1 MIPMPV
7 PRENLPLV
15 CAMPVDVVISTLSAR
30 SLSLVIINYS
40 LNKCLVGDKVYLLI
54 Y

>member
-1 MIPMPV
+1 MIFMFV
-7 PRENLPLV
+7 FRENLFLV
-15 CAMPVDVVISTLSAR
+15 CVMFVDVVISILSVR
-30 SLSLVIINYS
+30 SLSLVIINYF